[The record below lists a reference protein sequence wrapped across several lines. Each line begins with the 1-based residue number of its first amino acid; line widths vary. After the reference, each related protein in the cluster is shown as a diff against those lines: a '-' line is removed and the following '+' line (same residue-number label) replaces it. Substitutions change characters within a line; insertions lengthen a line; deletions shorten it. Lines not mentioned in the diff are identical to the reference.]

1 LNNVCGMDRY
11 HGNQR
16 DSGEQ
21 FSLFGAAFW
30 YHVALH
36 AAHKAQ
42 LVVLN
47 AGPEPGTLLEERR
60 ERTYRPPAVFKVGR
74 PKNVDAAEASLLTLR
89 RQPLPR
95 AR

>member
-1 LNNVCGMDRY
+1 MDRY

-47 AGPEPGTLLEERR
+47 AGPEPGTFAGGKER
-60 ERTYRPPAVFKVGR
+60 
-74 PKNVDAAEASLLTLR
+74 KNLQAASGF
-89 RQPLPR
+89 
-95 AR
+95 